1 MEKSSFTPDAGG
13 TAAGAANAGTVA
25 NAGTA
30 GGAAQTTLR
39 LTADDLERAGQLLR
53 EGELVI
59 FPTETV
65 YGLGAMADDD
75 AAVQKIFRVKGRPAD
90 NPLIVHVADR
100 RMAADY
106 AADMPDI
113 ACCLFEAFSPGP
125 LTLIVNRRPHRA
137 PAAAAGH
144 NTIALRIPSSS
155 IAQALIAG
163 ADAGIAAPSANRS
176 GRPSPT
182 TFDMAWHEMNGNVAA
197 IIEGPSC
204 ELGLES
210 TIVYCGSQGCPRIL
224 RPGSISSAMINRAL
238 KSSGLRQLEKTAP
251 LTAPTGPIPADHV
264 PAPGTR
270 YRHYA
275 PRTPLKLYQNVD
287 ELWNALSAAEG
298 KGQVWLIVPD
308 PAFTV
313 NFHSSDYSQNRSE
326 KKTAVQRSVH
336 EAVQRGYP
344 NNLRDMHDVA
354 ESAVGRSRRQIIR
367 IKSTA
372 DYARNLYRI
381 FYEIDRSAIEGGAT
395 IEGGAA
401 IGGDA
406 TIEGGAAIGG
416 CSAIDRSAASVILA
430 WLPPET
436 AEIAAD
442 TGGAAEIAATDI
454 GGAAEI
460 AATDT
465 AALRDRLQRAAYS
478 NGLLPC

>member
-13 TAAGAANAGTVA
+13 TAAGGTTAADAGAANAGTA
-25 NAGTA
+25 DSAADPSPGTA

-100 RMAADY
+100 KMAADY

-113 ACCLFEAFSPGP
+113 ACCLFESFSPGP
-125 LTLIVNRRPHRA
+125 LTLIVNRRPHRV

-155 IAQALIAG
+155 IARALIAETG
-163 ADAGIAAPSANRS
+163 AGIAAPSANRS

-210 TIVYCGSQGCPRIL
+210 TIVYCGTQGCPRIL

-238 KSSGLRQLEKTAP
+238 KIAGLRQLEKTAP
-251 LTAPTGPIPADHV
+251 LTDPTGPIPADHV

-287 ELWNALSAAEG
+287 ELRNALSAAEG
-298 KGQVWLIVPD
+298 NGQVWLIVPD

-336 EAVQRGYP
+336 GGYP
-344 NNLRDMHDVA
+344 NNLRDMHDAA

-381 FYEIDRSAIEGGAT
+381 FYEIDRAAIDRSAIEGGAA
-395 IEGGAA
+395 IEAG
-401 IGGDA
+401 
-406 TIEGGAAIGG
+406 
-416 CSAIDRSAASVILA
+416 AASVILA

-436 AEIAAD
+436 ADTVAAD
-442 TGGAAEIAATDI
+442 TEGAAEIAADI
-454 GGAAEI
+454 GEVAE
-460 AATDT
+460 ATVADT
-465 AALRDRLQRAAYS
+465 AALRDRLQRAAHS